1 MDDSNVVDIADYN
14 FIVLYFQQ
22 IEYNNNVGLDQGTL
36 NTRIEERVCGD
47 EYIVNLVIFEAS
59 LERLTGRRFFQ
70 IWLFASFRYRFL
82 LLVR

>member
-47 EYIVNLVIFEAS
+47 EYIVNLVN
-59 LERLTGRRFFQ
+59 LEQLTGRRFLQ
-70 IWLFASFRYRFL
+70 IWLFASFHYRFL

>member
-47 EYIVNLVIFEAS
+47 EYIVNLVN
-59 LERLTGRRFFQ
+59 LEQLTGRRFLQ